1 MMTNDIFYAIVKLVS
16 GEELLSKV
24 GSFLENDEVLVVLDH
39 PIIVELLMNT
49 RMKSPVVKVQPWI
62 QLSTQT
68 TYVINRDKILT
79 MTEIKEPNLIEIHEK
94 YVSGLNSTSKHSKI
108 SPEMGYVSSVKEARR
123 TLEEIYQRKE
133 ANSNFD

>member
-1 MMTNDIFYAIVKLVS
+1 MTNDIFYAIVKLVS